1 MLVGK
6 ETVTLAPAM
15 IIAQHLLFL
24 TMLLSSLVKK
34 REELRNLLKIIKEA
48 GDTRSTEHLSAA
60 LIPLTGTHA
69 PLFTG
74 EQPAEHHC

>member
-1 MLVGK
+1 M
-6 ETVTLAPAM
+6 TLAPAV

-24 TMLLSSLVKK
+24 TMFLSSLAKK
-34 REELRNLLKIIKEA
+34 GEELRNLPKIIKGA
-48 GDTRSTEHLSAA
+48 GDTQSTEHLSAA